1 MKAIEMKRETHVIIL
16 LMAALIMMAGYG
28 CGDDD
33 DEIDAGYARVRA
45 IHLSS
50 NAPNVDIYVDETP
63 PAAVTNLAF
72 KESTPY
78 IDDVEPG
85 SYTFNITAAGA
96 PTPPPSV
103 LDVGP
108 LALMGG
114 TAYTAVAFN
123 VLASIEALALVDN
136 LSNPG
141 AGNIRLRPIHAAP
154 DVPQVDIWEVSDPQN
169 PALLYEN
176 VNFRDVGAYA
186 VLPAGTYTLGFD
198 VDDDET
204 PDLTFSTG
212 AIPAGSIL
220 NVFAVNDGADVFLI
234 AQFQDGSTAQ
244 IDPI

>member
-1 MKAIEMKRETHVIIL
+1 MRAIAIRGEFYFITLI
-16 LMAALIMMAGYG
+16 MAALMLMVGYG

-33 DEIDAGYARVRA
+33 DLEISPGDARIRVT
-45 IHLSS
+45 HLSS
-50 NAPNVDIYVDETP
+50 DTRNVDVFVNGQQ

-72 KESTPY
+72 KETRGY
-78 IDDVEPG
+78 LDLAPG
-85 SYTFNITAAGA
+85 SYTFNISATGG
-96 PTPPPSV
+96 TPAKSA

-108 LALMGG
+108 LALMGD

-123 VLASIEALALVDN
+123 TFAAPIEALALVDD

-154 DVPQVDIWEVSDPQN
+154 GVGQVDIWEVSSPIN
-169 PALLYEN
+169 PIPLYTD
-176 VNFRDVGAYA
+176 VNFRDVEAYA

-198 VDDDET
+198 VNNDAV

-212 AIPAGSIL
+212 AIPAGSII

-234 AQFQDGSTAQ
+234 AQFQDGTTVQ

>member
-1 MKAIEMKRETHVIIL
+1 MKAIASRKDFHFIIVV
-16 LMAALIMMAGYG
+16 MAALIMMAGYG

-33 DEIDAGYARVRA
+33 DEFVVGDARVRA

-50 NAPNVDIYVDETP
+50 DAPPVDIFVNGQE

-72 KESTPY
+72 GNSTPY

-85 SYTFNITAAGA
+85 SYTFNIAAA
-96 PTPPPSV
+96 PGTPAQSV

-123 VLASIEALALVDN
+123 TLAAPIEALALVDN
-136 LSNPG
+136 LSSPG
-141 AGNIRLRPIHAAP
+141 SGNIRLRPIHAAP
-154 DVPQVDIWEVSDPQN
+154 DVAQVDIWEVSDPQN
-169 PALLYEN
+169 PALLYED
-176 VNFRDVGAYA
+176 VNFRDVEAYKN
-186 VLPAGTYTLGFD
+186 LPAGTYTLGFD
-198 VDDDET
+198 VNNDLT

-244 IDPI
+244 IDPM